1 MAAQVPVPTA
11 TVGNKNYF
19 TGQTINYSGSPYTP
33 LYDQTGTLQGFSNNA
48 GAFVDPNSAL
58 AGLVAPKI
66 DVSGAAGGGAA
77 AGPASYLNPTP
88 GNTNMPAIM
97 PGSGATHMYYSTP
110 STGPGAAAY
119 DPNTYSMAAGAQ
131 NLFGGTPYM
140 GYQIY
145 QAPGGM
151 VAAYDPNTGT
161 FGRLQGNSYVPMS
174 RDEATQAGLISAT
187 TTPALPEQN
196 ALGMMGQ
203 IDPTGEALRQSL
215 GQSYLSTLG
224 QAPMPTAPTM
234 AQGPSFA
241 GGQAPAAGDVQSY
254 LNLYKQI
261 DPQGYA
267 QRQGM
272 AQQVGDY
279 VTRVTGQAPSSAQD
293 ALAKYSQLDPAGYA
307 QLGQLGGAMG
317 SYLSSAQQQAALG
330 TQLDPE
336 TVREITQATRQGQVA
351 RGNVYG
357 TPQLMQEAI
366 TRGQAGLAI
375 QQQRQAALGQATQGM
390 QSYLGSGLTPGEF
403 GQNLYQQ
410 GLAQQQAA
418 LGTQQGWLS
427 SGQSLG
433 DIANNLYQQG
443 FARNLG
449 AYQAQQQAAIA
460 QNQQA
465 LNLYQSQLGA
475 RSGAQQGAL
484 GYLGSGQTPLGAAT
498 SYMGMGEQ
506 AAGAA
511 AQGGTQY
518 NPASLSPTYTGA
530 GASQFP
536 QYGIDTSQLANQWYN
551 SLGAYGGGMPTSGGN
566 LGKAAGSA
574 ATGALSGAASGA
586 ALGSAV
592 PGIGTAVGAVGGAL
606 VGGLGAGASSYYS

>member
-1 MAAQVPVPTA
+1 MPTLNGYQVFNL
-11 TVGNKNYF
+11 G
-19 TGQTINYSGSPYTP
+19 
-33 LYDQTGTLQGFSNNA
+33 
-48 GAFVDPNSAL
+48 
-58 AGLVAPKI
+58 
-66 DVSGAAGGGAA
+66 
-77 AGPASYLNPTP
+77 
-88 GNTNMPAIM
+88 NMPV
-97 PGSGATHMYYSTP
+97 
-110 STGPGAAAY
+110 AY
-119 DPNTYSMAAGAQ
+119 DSSS
-131 NLFGGTPYM
+131 
-140 GYQIY
+140 
-145 QAPGGM
+145 
-151 VAAYDPNTGT
+151 GT
-161 FGRLQGNSYVPMS
+161 FGQLQGNTYVPYS
-174 RDEATQAGLISAT
+174 RDEAQQLGLIQQT
-187 TTPALPEQN
+187 TDPALPEQN
-196 ALGMMGQ
+196 ALGMMAQ

-215 GQSYLSTLG
+215 GQSYLSTLN

-241 GGQAPAAGDVQSY
+241 GGQAPQAADVQNY
-254 LNLYKQI
+254 LDLYKQI

-272 AQQVGDY
+272 AQQVSDY
-279 VTRVTGQAPSSAQD
+279 VTKATGQAPSSAQD
-293 ALAKYSQLDPAGYA
+293 ALAKYSQLDPTGYA

-317 SYLSSAQQQAALG
+317 SYLSTAEQQAALG

-336 TVREITQATRQGQVA
+336 TVREIEQATRQGQVA

-375 QQQRQAALGQATQGM
+375 QQQRQAALGQAAQAMQG
-390 QSYLGSGLTPGEF
+390 YLGSGLTAGEF

-410 GLAQQQAA
+410 GLSQQQAA

-443 FARNLG
+443 YARNL
-449 AYQAQQQAAIA
+449 ASYQAQQQATQA

-465 LNLYQSQLGA
+465 LNLYQAQLGA

-484 GYLGSGQTPLGAAT
+484 GYLGSGQTPLGAAS
-498 SYMGMGEQ
+498 SYMGMSEN

-511 AQGGTQY
+511 AQGGPQY
-518 NPASLSPTYTGA
+518 NPASLGSTYTGA

-551 SLGAYGGGMPTSGGN
+551 SLGAYGGGMPTSGGSA
-566 LGKAAGSA
+566 GKAIGGA

-586 ALGSAV
+586 ALGSV
-592 PGIGTAVGAVGGAL
+592 IPGIGTAVGAVAGGVLGGVGGGA
-606 VGGLGAGASSYYS
+606 SYFS